1 MRSSLHRAVARVVL
15 FAALATASVIIGGVS
30 PASAATNNGP
40 ATITPTTGDS
50 GTSFNLGLGSNPSC
64 PGDSA
69 SGGYRVQSFMIP
81 AAANVDT
88 TLTFGANGPTAV
100 GSEFRQPLF
109 DATTN
114 PYTNELTDQALTNGG
129 PGAISGVPAFNWGA
143 VFDPGDVPA
152 GSYRIG
158 IACTLGP
165 ASGTQL
171 VSYWSKV
178 ITVTSTGSGSGGPSQ
193 FTWDSTGAVPAA
205 PVLASP
211 LGIGNGQLT
220 ATFTQPGTPDPAV
233 TGYTATATP
242 TAGGS
247 AVTATG
253 STSPITITGLTNGT
267 SYDVTVHGTNSKGN
281 SPESNEVS
289 GTPQAPATYKVD
301 AEIRLSTQSAFVGN
315 NVYNTTGASQ
325 ARSANVRRGQTGQ
338 FVIRLRNEA
347 NVVDALK
354 VKGTAG
360 NARFTVRYFNGSVN
374 VTNQVVA
381 GTFRFNGVPA
391 NGTRTLTVKITVAAN
406 ATVNSTRAVLVTATS
421 VGDTTKKDAVKAT
434 VKAVR

>member
-1 MRSSLHRAVARVVL
+1 VRFSCKRAVAGAAL
-15 FAALATASVIIGGVS
+15 FAALATASPLIGGVS
-30 PASAATNNGP
+30 PASAATNNGT
-40 ATITPTTGDS
+40 ATTNPTSGDS
-50 GTSFNLGLGSNPSC
+50 GTSFTLGLGANPTC

-69 SGGYRVQSFMIP
+69 AGGYRVSSFMIP
-81 AAANVDT
+81 ASANIDT

-109 DATTN
+109 SATTN
-114 PYTNELTDQALTNGG
+114 PYVNELTDQALTNGG
-129 PGAISGVPAFNWGA
+129 PGPISGVPAFNWGA

-152 GSYRIG
+152 GAYQIG

-165 ASGTQL
+165 AGPTQL

-178 ITVTSTGSGSGGPSQ
+178 ITVTTTGVGSGGPSQ
-193 FTWDSTGAVPAA
+193 FTWDSGAVPAA

-211 LGIGNGQLT
+211 LGVGNGQLT

-242 TAGGS
+242 TAGGTP
-247 AVTATG
+247 VTATG
-253 STSPITITGLTNGT
+253 ATSPITIPGLTNGT
-267 SYDVTVHGTNSKGN
+267 SYDVTVHATNSKGD

-289 GTPQAPATYKVD
+289 GTPAAPATRKVD
-301 AEIRLSTQSAFVGN
+301 SEIRRGTQAFVGN

-325 ARSANVRRGQTGQ
+325 ARSANVRRNQTGV
-338 FVIRLRNEA
+338 FTVRLRNEG
-347 NVVDALK
+347 NVTDALR

-360 NARFTVRYFNGSVN
+360 NARFTVRYFNGAVN

-381 GTFRFNGVPA
+381 GTFRFNGVAA
-391 NGTRTLTVKITVAAN
+391 NATRTLTVKVIVGRTTPFN
-406 ATVNSTRAVLVTATS
+406 ATRAVLVTATS